1 MSGAI
6 YTATSGAL
14 AYQMRLDV
22 LSNNLSNIGTVGFK
36 EDRTVFRTYLPASQ
50 DPIDEDLQTTLMSE
64 EPTTLESYQISNS
77 LVAFEGTITDF
88 SPGQLKQTG
97 NAFDLA
103 IDGNGFFCIQTPGG
117 VQYTRKGNFTLNQEG
132 VLANQEGLPVLGNG
146 GEIKFIDGK
155 DLIVDKEGNISI
167 DGEEI
172 DSLKIVNFPI
182 PDRLKK
188 VGNTLFEP
196 ADPAII
202 EEKAE
207 GFSINQG
214 FIELSNVDAIR
225 VMLEMIEVLRGYES
239 YKKAIQSVDDI
250 TSKAINE
257 VGQLA

>member
-36 EDRTVFRTYLPASQ
+36 EDRTVFRAYLPASPN
-50 DPIDEDLQTTLMSE
+50 PIDETFQTTLMSE
-64 EPTTLESYQISNS
+64 EPTTVESYQVSNA
-77 LVAFEGTITDF
+77 LVAFEGTRTDF

-117 VQYTRKGNFTLNQEG
+117 VQYTRKGNFTLNDEG

-146 GEIKFIDGK
+146 GEIKFVDGK
-155 DLIVDKEGNISI
+155 KFFVDKEGNISI

-172 DSLKIVNFPI
+172 DTLKIVNFDD

-188 VGNTLFEP
+188 VGNTLFEST
-196 ADPAII
+196 DPNMI

-207 GFSINQG
+207 NFNLNQG

>member
-1 MSGAI
+1 
-6 YTATSGAL
+6 
-14 AYQMRLDV
+14 
-22 LSNNLSNIGTVGFK
+22 
-36 EDRTVFRTYLPASQ
+36 
-50 DPIDEDLQTTLMSE
+50 
-64 EPTTLESYQISNS
+64 
-77 LVAFEGTITDF
+77 
-88 SPGQLKQTG
+88 
-97 NAFDLA
+97 
-103 IDGNGFFCIQTPGG
+103 
-117 VQYTRKGNFTLNQEG
+117 
-132 VLANQEGLPVLGNG
+132 LGNS
-146 GEIKFIDGK
+146 GEIKFMDGK
-155 DLIVDKEGNISI
+155 PFIVDKEGNISM

-172 DSLKIVNFPI
+172 DALKIVNFAD

-196 ADPAII
+196 TDPNII

>member
-36 EDRTVFRTYLPASQ
+36 EDRTVFRAYLPASQ
-50 DPIDEDLQTTLMSE
+50 DPISENLQTTLMSE
-64 EPTTLESYQISNS
+64 EPTTLESNQISNS
-77 LVAFEGTITDF
+77 LVAFEGTTTDF

-117 VQYTRKGNFTLNQEG
+117 VQYTRKGNFTLNHEG

-146 GEIKFIDGK
+146 GKIKFIDGK
-155 DLIVDKEGNISI
+155 DFIVDKEGNISI

-172 DSLKIVNFPI
+172 DTLKIVNFTVPHS
-182 PDRLKK
+182 LKK
-188 VGNTLFEP
+188 VGNTLFTP
-196 ADPAII
+196 SSPGII

-207 GFSINQG
+207 GFGINQG
-214 FIELSNVDAIR
+214 FIELSNVNTIR

-239 YKKAIQSVDDI
+239 YKKVIQSVDDV

>member
-36 EDRTVFRTYLPASQ
+36 EDRTVFRAYLPASQ
-50 DPIDEDLQTTLMSE
+50 NPIDETLQTTLMSE
-64 EPTTLESYQISNS
+64 EPTTLESYQVSNS
-77 LVAFEGTITDF
+77 LVAFEGTRTDF

-103 IDGNGFFCIQTPGG
+103 IDGNGFFCIQTPRG
-117 VQYTRKGNFTLNQEG
+117 VQYTRKGNFTLNDEG
-132 VLANQEGLPVLGNG
+132 VLANQEGLPVLGNS
-146 GEIKFIDGK
+146 GEIKFMDGK
-155 DLIVDKEGNISI
+155 AFIVNKEGNISM

-172 DSLKIVNFPI
+172 DTLKIVNFAD

-188 VGNTLFEP
+188 VGNTLFELT
-196 ADPAII
+196 DPNII

>member
-1 MSGAI
+1 
-6 YTATSGAL
+6 
-14 AYQMRLDV
+14 R
-22 LSNNLSNIGTVGFK
+22 
-36 EDRTVFRTYLPASQ
+36 
-50 DPIDEDLQTTLMSE
+50 
-64 EPTTLESYQISNS
+64 
-77 LVAFEGTITDF
+77 TDF

-117 VQYTRKGNFTLNQEG
+117 VQYTRKGNFTLNHEG

-146 GEIKFIDGK
+146 GKIKFIDGK
-155 DLIVDKEGNISI
+155 DFIVDKEGNISI

-172 DSLKIVNFPI
+172 DTLKIVNFAVPHS
-182 PDRLKK
+182 LKK
-188 VGNTLFEP
+188 VGNTLFAP
-196 ADPAII
+196 TGPGII

-207 GFSINQG
+207 GFGINQG
-214 FIELSNVDAIR
+214 FIELSNVNAIR

-239 YKKAIQSVDDI
+239 YKKVIQSVDDV

>member
-22 LSNNLSNIGTVGFK
+22 LSNNLSNMGTVGFK
-36 EDRTVFRTYLPASQ
+36 EDRTVFRAYLPASQ
-50 DPIDEDLQTTLMSE
+50 DPISENLQTTLMSE

-77 LVAFEGTITDF
+77 LVAFEGTTTDF

-117 VQYTRKGNFTLNQEG
+117 VQYTRKGNFTLNHEG

-146 GEIKFIDGK
+146 GKIEFIDGK
-155 DLIVDKEGNISI
+155 DFIVDKEGNISI

-172 DSLKIVNFPI
+172 DTLKIVNFTAPHS
-182 PDRLKK
+182 LEK
-188 VGNTLFEP
+188 VGNTLFAP
-196 ADPAII
+196 TGPGII

-207 GFSINQG
+207 GFGINQG
-214 FIELSNVDAIR
+214 FIELSNVNAIR

-239 YKKAIQSVDDI
+239 YKKVIQSVDDV

>member
-1 MSGAI
+1 
-6 YTATSGAL
+6 
-14 AYQMRLDV
+14 MRLDV

-36 EDRTVFRTYLPASQ
+36 EDRTVFRAYLPASPN
-50 DPIDEDLQTTLMSE
+50 PIDETLQTTLMSE
-64 EPTTLESYQISNS
+64 DPTTLESYQVSNA
-77 LVAFEGTITDF
+77 LVAFEGTRTDF

-117 VQYTRKGNFTLNQEG
+117 VQYTRKGNFTLNDEG

-146 GEIKFIDGK
+146 GEIKFVDGK
-155 DLIVDKEGNISI
+155 EFFVDKEGNISI

-172 DSLKIVNFPI
+172 DTLKIVNFDD
-182 PDRLKK
+182 PDLLKK
-188 VGNTLFEP
+188 VGNTLFEST
-196 ADPAII
+196 DPNMI

-207 GFSINQG
+207 NFNLNQG

>member
-22 LSNNLSNIGTVGFK
+22 LSNNLSNMGTVGFK
-36 EDRTVFRTYLPASQ
+36 EDRTVFRAYLPASQ
-50 DPIDEDLQTTLMSE
+50 DPISENLQTTLMSE
-64 EPTTLESYQISNS
+64 EPTTLESYQISNA
-77 LVAFEGTITDF
+77 LVAFEGTRTDF

-117 VQYTRKGNFTLNQEG
+117 VQYTRKGNFTLNHEG

-146 GEIKFIDGK
+146 GNIQFIDGK
-155 DLIVDKEGNISI
+155 DFIVDKEGNISI

-172 DSLKIVNFPI
+172 DTLKIVNFAVPHS
-182 PDRLKK
+182 LKK
-188 VGNTLFEP
+188 TGNTLFAP
-196 ADPAII
+196 TGPGII

-207 GFSINQG
+207 GFGINQG
-214 FIELSNVDAIR
+214 FIELSNVNAIR

-239 YKKAIQSVDDI
+239 YKKVIQSVDDV

>member
-36 EDRTVFRTYLPASQ
+36 EDRTVFRAYLPASEN
-50 DPIDEDLQTTLMSE
+50 PLDETLQTTLLSE
-64 EPTTLESYQISNS
+64 EQTTLESYQVSNA
-77 LVAFEGTITDF
+77 LVAFEGTKTDF

-117 VQYTRKGNFTLNQEG
+117 VQYTRKGNFTLNDEG

-146 GEIKFIDGK
+146 GEIRFIDGK
-155 DLIVDKEGNISI
+155 EFFVDKEGNISI

-172 DSLKIVNFPI
+172 DTLKIVNFDD

-188 VGNTLFEP
+188 VGNTLFEST
-196 ADPAII
+196 DPNMI

-207 GFSINQG
+207 NFNLNQG